1 MEDKYSHAYYD
12 WVQKHLYSAVLAD
25 IMDSLGYRDQILD
38 PQIRPLY
45 PGAKMVGRAAT
56 MLATETFSIPEKP
69 YSMELELLDDL
80 HPGEVVV
87 CCMSGRKAAALW
99 GELLSTHTRA
109 KGGRGALV
117 DGGCRDTCNIT
128 SMQFPV
134 FCTYIVPADSKG
146 RYNVVEIRTTI
157 KIGGVLV
164 NNDDLIFADGDGCV
178 IIPQWVEDEVIQK
191 AMEKV
196 SGENK
201 VREILRKGASIRQV
215 FEEYG
220 IL

>member
-1 MEDKYSHAYYD
+1 MDDKNSHAYYD

-25 IMDSLGYRDQILD
+25 TLDSLGFRDQIMDAQL
-38 PQIRPLY
+38 RPLY
-45 PGAKMVGRAAT
+45 PGAILVGRAAT
-56 MLATETFSIPEKP
+56 MLATETFTVPEKP

-87 CCMSGRKAAALW
+87 CCMSGRRPAALW

-109 KGGRGALV
+109 KGGRGALI
-117 DGGCRDTCNIT
+117 DGACRDSCNIIA
-128 SMQFPV
+128 MQFPV
-134 FCTYIVPADSKG
+134 FCTSLVPADSKG
-146 RYNVVEIRTTI
+146 RYNVVEIRTAI
-157 KIGGVLV
+157 RAGSVLV
-164 NNDDLIFADGDGCV
+164 NNGDLVFADGDGCV
-178 IIPQWVEDEVIQK
+178 VIPQDLEEEVIQK

-196 SGENK
+196 SGENM
-201 VREILRKGASIRQV
+201 VRDILRKGASIRQV

>member
-12 WVQKHLYSAVLAD
+12 WVQQHLYSAVLAD
-25 IMDSLGYRDQILD
+25 IMDSLDYRDQIMD
-38 PQIRPLY
+38 AHIQPLY
-45 PGAKMVGRAAT
+45 PGAVLVGRAAT
-56 MLATETFSIPEKP
+56 MLATETFTVPQKP
-69 YSMELELLDDL
+69 YSMELELLDEL

-87 CCMSGRKAAALW
+87 CGMSGHRAAALW

-109 KGGRGALV
+109 KGGRGALIE
-117 DGGCRDTCNIT
+117 GACRDSRNIIA
-128 SMQFPV
+128 MQFPV
-134 FCTYIVPADSKG
+134 FCTCLIPADSKG
-146 RYNVVEIRTTI
+146 RYNVVEIRTQI
-157 KIGGVLV
+157 KVGSVLV
-164 NNDDLIFADGDGCV
+164 NNNDLILADGDGCV
-178 IIPQWVEDEVIQK
+178 VIPQSIEDEVIRK